1 MKFVAF
7 LLSLVL
13 LASIVVPTEIVAQ
26 ETNQTSSIGEES
38 VGVTDKID
46 VTASET
52 VKQGIEE
59 KLSSLIHGAILLFK
73 QQRSETINAIK
84 ECRENIQNASPEN
97 RPQAREDCKVS
108 LNQIKESYKE
118 MRDQIKELFK
128 EQRETVKMLIK
139 EAKASL
145 AENNMAIQAE
155 SDQEDTDESDQEDTT
170 K

>member
-46 VTASET
+46 VATSET
-52 VKQGIEE
+52 VKQGSEE
-59 KLSSLIHGAILLFK
+59 ELSSLIHGAILLFK
-73 QQRSETINAIK
+73 QQRAETINAIK

-97 RPQAREDCKVS
+97 RHQAREDCKVS

-139 EAKASL
+139 EAKTSL
-145 AENNMAIQAE
+145 TENNMAIQAE
-155 SDQEDTDESDQEDTT
+155 SDQKDTDESDQKDTP